1 MKYNYNVE
9 LSSKIIGLNSA
20 KERERKALEKD
31 EAGYKVW
38 GLPFLFGAH
47 RDAAWPAAQLP
58 QHNKIG
64 LIYKADI
71 WFILNLSVA
80 SEENHVQ

>member
-1 MKYNYNVE
+1 MKYNYNAE

-58 QHNKIG
+58 QHNKIR
-64 LIYKADI
+64 LIYKTDI